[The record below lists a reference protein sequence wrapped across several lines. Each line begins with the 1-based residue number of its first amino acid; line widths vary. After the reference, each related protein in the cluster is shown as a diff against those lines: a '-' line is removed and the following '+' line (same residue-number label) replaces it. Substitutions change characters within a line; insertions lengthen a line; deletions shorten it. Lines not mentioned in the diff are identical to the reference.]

1 MKIIEY
7 YHSETDTDQRNTKP
21 KVFKGDYDTWDDA
34 YKGLNK
40 FLDKKGYLDIVSQ
53 YEETA

>member
-7 YHSETDTDQRNTKP
+7 YHSETDIDQRNTKP

-40 FLDKKGYLDIVSQ
+40 FLDKKGYLDIVYQ
-53 YEETA
+53 YEEA